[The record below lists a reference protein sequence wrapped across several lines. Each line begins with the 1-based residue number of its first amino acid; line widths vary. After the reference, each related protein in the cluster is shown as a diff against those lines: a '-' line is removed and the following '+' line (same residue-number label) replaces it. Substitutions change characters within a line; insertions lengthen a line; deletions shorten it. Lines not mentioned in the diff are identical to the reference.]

1 MSDDVATSSG
11 FFARARTWLV
21 GVPAPDPVAR
31 RHAPSVLVLCA
42 LGAVALVVG
51 ELVRWYAGALRH
63 DLAVASMRFTGA
75 IVLAAAFFLVRGGR
89 FKAGVALFVAGAVL
103 LSAVGV
109 ALTGFA
115 ANARNLTELTM
126 PLALAA
132 LLVGRRALWTSM
144 AAYAAGFTVGGLRD
158 AGHLGGHG
166 PHAPP
171 TLPFGAVGTAIIGF
185 TVVAIVLDRVGL
197 SLREGFDL
205 ALARQRELEKAS
217 AELAAANVALKAEMA
232 RRQAAEAQLIAAQK
246 MEAVS
251 RLSGGVAHDFNNLL
265 TVILG
270 CAQITQEMLPAN
282 HAAHESL
289 DGIREAAERAA
300 DLTRQLLAFARRQL
314 VEPRVLRLDER
325 VRSTQKMLARLL
337 RENIQLRT
345 ELSSANWSVLIDPG
359 QLDQII
365 VNFAVNARDAMP
377 HGGPLTLR
385 TLEVSLAAGKSS
397 ALFSI
402 PAGDYVVL
410 EVIDEG
416 TGMDVETRRRVFEP
430 FFTTKG
436 DTKGTGLGLA
446 TCYGI
451 VLQACGAIFFDT
463 EVGQGTTFQVYLPR
477 SQQGV
482 AAAAPA
488 LDTAST
494 RTGRGEL
501 VLVVEDDASVR
512 QVTIRVLT
520 QAGYRVLEA
529 TNLVQA
535 VKLTRSASGPIDL
548 LLTDLVLPDGTGGDV
563 AERVAELRP
572 DIRVL
577 YVSGYID
584 DPGVRRG
591 ISENEIEF
599 LSKPFSPTRLVARV
613 REVLERP
620 IPVRP
625 RSIRPN

>member
-1 MSDDVATSSG
+1 
-11 FFARARTWLV
+11 
-21 GVPAPDPVAR
+21 
-31 RHAPSVLVLCA
+31 LVLCA
-42 LGAVALVVG
+42 LGSLALVAG
-51 ELVRWYAGALRH
+51 ELVRWQAGAFQH
-63 DLAVASMRFTGA
+63 DLAVGCMRLMGA
-75 IVLAAAFFLVRGGR
+75 VILAAAFFLVRGGR
-89 FKAGVALFVAGAVL
+89 FKAGVSLFVSGAVL

-132 LLVGRRALWTSM
+132 LLVGRRALWTAM
-144 AAYAAGFTVGGLRD
+144 AAYAVGFAVGGWRD
-158 AGHLGGHG
+158 AGHLWSTG

-185 TVVAIVLDRVGL
+185 TVVSIVLDRVGL

-217 AELAAANVALKAEMA
+217 EELAAANAALQAEMA

-270 CAQITQEMLPAN
+270 CTQITQEMLPKGHDAQ
-282 HAAHESL
+282 ESL
-289 DGIREAAERAA
+289 EGIREAAERAA

-314 VEPRVLRLDER
+314 VEPKVLRLDDR

-337 RENIQLRT
+337 RENIQLHT
-345 ELSSANWSVLIDPG
+345 ELASKSWSVLIDPG

-365 VNFAVNARDAMP
+365 VNLAVNARDAMP
-377 HGGPLTLR
+377 LGGPLTLR
-385 TLEVSLAAGKSS
+385 TREVSLEVGKTS

-402 PAGDYVVL
+402 PVGDYVLL
-410 EVIDEG
+410 EVADRG
-416 TGMDVETRRRVFEP
+416 TGMDVETQRRVFEP

-436 DTKGTGLGLA
+436 DIKGTGLGLA

-451 VLQACGAIFFDT
+451 VLQAGGGIFFET

-477 SQQGV
+477 SGR
-482 AAAAPA
+482 AAEPSLAAQ
-488 LDTAST
+488 DTGSV
-494 RTGRGEL
+494 RVGRGET

-512 QVTIRVLT
+512 QVTVRVLV
-520 QAGYRVLEA
+520 QAGFRVLEA
-529 TNLVQA
+529 TSLVQA
-535 VKLTRSASGPIDL
+535 VKVTRANSGPIDL
-548 LLTDLVLPDGTGGDV
+548 LLTDLLLPDGAGGDIAV
-563 AERVAELRP
+563 RIAELRP
-572 DIRVL
+572 EIRVL
-577 YVSGYID
+577 YVSGYTD
-584 DPGVRRG
+584 DPALRRG
-591 ISENEIEF
+591 ISEHEIEF
-599 LSKPFSPTRLVARV
+599 LSKPFSPTRLVTRV

-620 IPVRP
+620 VP
-625 RSIRPN
+625 RRAASLRPN